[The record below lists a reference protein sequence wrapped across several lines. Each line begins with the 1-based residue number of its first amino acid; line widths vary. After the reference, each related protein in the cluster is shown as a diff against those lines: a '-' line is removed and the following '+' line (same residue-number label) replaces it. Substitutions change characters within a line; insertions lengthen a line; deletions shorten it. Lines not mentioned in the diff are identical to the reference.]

1 MRGGKRGT
9 ADGEGWGGLE
19 ELLKKRWPWGKQ
31 ESDRE
36 RGLVFISGLGRN
48 FFCINVSPQAQAVSV
63 VQVARW
69 KLLRLIELIAFNL
82 CPKLFV
88 ELAHQV
94 YHIEV
99 AFLH

>member
-1 MRGGKRGT
+1 MSGGKRGT
-9 ADGEGWGGLE
+9 AEGEEWGGLE

-48 FFCINVSPQAQAVSV
+48 FFCINVSPQAQAVFV
-63 VQVARW
+63 IQVARW
-69 KLLRLIELIAFNL
+69 KLIRLIKLIASNL

-88 ELAHQV
+88 KLAHQA

-99 AFLH
+99 ALLH

>member
-1 MRGGKRGT
+1 M
-9 ADGEGWGGLE
+9 
-19 ELLKKRWPWGKQ
+19 
-31 ESDRE
+31 
-36 RGLVFISGLGRN
+36 
-48 FFCINVSPQAQAVSV
+48 NVSPQAQAISV
-63 VQVARW
+63 IQVAQW
-69 KLLRLIELIAFNL
+69 KLIRLTELIAFNL